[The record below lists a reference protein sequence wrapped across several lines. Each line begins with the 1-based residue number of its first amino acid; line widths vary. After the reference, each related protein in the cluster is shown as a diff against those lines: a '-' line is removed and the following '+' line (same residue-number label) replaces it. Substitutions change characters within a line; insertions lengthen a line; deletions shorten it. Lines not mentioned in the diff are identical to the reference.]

1 MSQTKKKSFGL
12 GYSLIFHSMLSY
24 WLYNSTASA
33 GLNIIVP
40 MFAEKN
46 GIEQTAVLSA
56 NSVGAIVSCVAVL
69 LLGKLIAVKG
79 IRFTTV
85 ISAILAGLI
94 GAGGMVFAHSL
105 ASYAVCTIFAQS
117 LCYGYSFTA
126 TNALIT
132 NWFPRKKGIVMGIT
146 TTGIMI
152 ASLTLIRWMSA
163 VGGKYGFDTMMYM
176 VAAILIGFGV
186 ISIFWIKDRPEDVG
200 LDPDN
205 IPLTEQEKQDAYFLA
220 QSQEQAAKR
229 WPVKELAQNKTAWLI
244 AIAFG
249 FLVMFT
255 SGVASTTVP
264 FGIESGFA
272 PPAAV
277 NFMSLTAIPG
287 VVGSIITGAIDS
299 KWGPKVA
306 SLLCSIWIA
315 LSFFS
320 LLVFHGTT
328 GAIVC
333 VTMANVTMGSVAN
346 LAPSLIGTCFGR
358 DCFTQCYRV
367 IYTVTY
373 LIRSL
378 CFLLIGTGVNVLG
391 SYRLVYIVFGFLAI
405 VSMIC
410 ILLISDKIVQQPKH
424 SEAA

>member
-1 MSQTKKKSFGL
+1 MSQTKKKSFAL

-40 MFAEKN
+40 MFAAKN
-46 GIEQTAVLSA
+46 GIEQTSVLSA

-85 ISAILAGLI
+85 ISAILAGVI

-105 ASYAVCTIFAQS
+105 AAYAVCTIFAQS

-126 TNALIT
+126 TNALMT
-132 NWFPRKKGIVMGIT
+132 NWWPRKKGIIMGIT

-152 ASLTLIRWMSA
+152 ANFTLIRWMSA
-163 VGGKYGFDTMMYM
+163 VGNKYGFDAMMYM
-176 VAAILIGFGV
+176 VAGILVFYGLITIV
-186 ISIFWIKDRPEDVG
+186 WVKDRPEQAG

-205 IPLTEQEKQDAYFLA
+205 IPLTEEEKQDAYFLA
-220 QSQEQAAKR
+220 QSQAQAAKR

-244 AIAFG
+244 AVSFG

-264 FGIESGFA
+264 FAIEAGYSPGQA
-272 PPAAV
+272 LT
-277 NFMSLTAIPG
+277 FMGLTSIPG
-287 VVGSIITGAIDS
+287 ILGSIITGAIDT

-306 SLLCSIWIA
+306 SLLCAIWIS

-320 LLVFHGTT
+320 LLVFHGIT

-333 VTMANVTMGSVAN
+333 ITMANVTMGSVAN

-367 IYTVTY
+367 IYTITY

-378 CFLLIGTGVNVLG
+378 CFLLIGTGVNILG
-391 SYRLVYIVFGFLAI
+391 SYRSVYIVFGFLAI
-405 VSMIC
+405 ASMIC
-410 ILLISDKIVQQPKH
+410 ILMISDKVVQQPKH
-424 SEAA
+424 TEAA